1 MRTRQRFGQHFL
13 ESAWADK
20 VGWQATIGLATVI
33 FGHLVLAWTGLQ
45 VLLVQAGRTDAASEG
60 RARAARYFF
69 HYELPKIPAW
79 LKVVETR
86 DLTCADTPEDA
97 F

>member
-1 MRTRQRFGQHFL
+1 M
-13 ESAWADK
+13 
-20 VGWQATIGLATVI
+20 QA
-33 FGHLVLAWTGLQ
+33 FGHMVLAWMWLEL
-45 VLLVQAGRTDAASEG
+45 LLVPGQGPAAEG
-60 RARAARYFF
+60 RRRAARYFF

-79 LKVVETR
+79 LRVVETR

>member
-1 MRTRQRFGQHFL
+1 MSCSRRRPGSSRTGPAL
-13 ESAWADK
+13 
-20 VGWQATIGLATVI
+20 V
-33 FGHLVLAWTGLQ
+33 VLAWTWLQ
-45 VLLVQAGRTDAASEG
+45 VLLAQAGRTDAASEG